1 MTPRMRAALVDA
13 DALVTTWDG
22 PRFGAD
28 LARIA
33 PRLRVIGHCGGE
45 VKARFAAP
53 LFSRLTITNAPAPM
67 AAPVAELAVTL
78 LLHAVR
84 NVDRYRAAL
93 RGRSNAIYARFHR
106 EGAGDETLRGRTIG
120 LIGFGRIGR
129 AVAALLAPFGP
140 RLLVFDPYVPA
151 REIRRAGAVPSGLRA
166 LLARSRDVVVAAALT
181 ERTRGLLDAAA
192 LARLRDGATVVNVA
206 RGGLIE
212 LPALTREV
220 RSGRLR
226 CALDVTDP
234 DEPLPARRRT
244 GNRLRGYAI
253 VLPSPRCGGTRDG
266 GRGGE
271 ALHRAGGGAGRDR
284 DPRVRRS
291 RPSGPIAGGHARL
304 DRGSAGLSRA
314 VRGAS
319 RRRGVDRVARRLRAR
334 ARHAQRARARALRW
348 CGRGMGPGQR
358 VRGRRA

>member
-1 MTPRMRAALVDA
+1 MGDTPRLVVLAPEVLFESFFDRARQRRLGRSFRWRRLAGRVMTPRMRAALVDA

-140 RLLVFDPYVPA
+140 RLLVFD
-151 REIRRAGAVPSGLRA
+151 
-166 LLARSRDVVVAAALT
+166 
-181 ERTRGLLDAAA
+181 
-192 LARLRDGATVVNVA
+192 
-206 RGGLIE
+206 
-212 LPALTREV
+212 
-220 RSGRLR
+220 
-226 CALDVTDP
+226 
-234 DEPLPARRRT
+234 
-244 GNRLRGYAI
+244 
-253 VLPSPRCGGTRDG
+253 
-266 GRGGE
+266 
-271 ALHRAGGGAGRDR
+271 
-284 DPRVRRS
+284 
-291 RPSGPIAGGHARL
+291 
-304 DRGSAGLSRA
+304 
-314 VRGAS
+314 
-319 RRRGVDRVARRLRAR
+319 
-334 ARHAQRARARALRW
+334 
-348 CGRGMGPGQR
+348 
-358 VRGRRA
+358 